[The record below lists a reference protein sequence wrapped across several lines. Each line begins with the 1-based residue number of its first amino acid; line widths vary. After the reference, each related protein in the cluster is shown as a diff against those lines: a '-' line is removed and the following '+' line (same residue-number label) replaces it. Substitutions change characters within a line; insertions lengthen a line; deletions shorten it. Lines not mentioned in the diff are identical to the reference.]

1 MPRGSPREYP
11 FPAVCAV
18 ALTAALGLAA
28 AAPVLAHPPTPA
40 QPIETASKLCAD
52 PIARSERSER
62 IPRQLLAAV
71 ALAESGR
78 WDKARQAIF
87 AWPWTV
93 TAGGKG
99 RFFDTKARAIAEVK
113 RLRAAGVRN
122 IDVGCMQ
129 INLMHHPDDFEDLD
143 QAFDPS
149 ENVAYA
155 ARFLKRL
162 NEARRSW
169 SMAVGLYHS
178 SKREFLYPY
187 RRKVLQLWNQERHR
201 AAMEK
206 RQAHIERYKKQRAA
220 RRRLSRRGRS

>member
-1 MPRGSPREYP
+1 MPRGTTREDL
-11 FPAVCAV
+11 FPAVCAI
-18 ALTAALGLAA
+18 ALTAAIGLASA
-28 AAPVLAHPPTPA
+28 SPVLA
-40 QPIETASKLCAD
+40 QPIEIVKKLCAA
-52 PIARSERSER
+52 PIARFERSER

-78 WDKARQAIF
+78 WDKARGAIF

-99 RFFDTKARAIAEVK
+99 RFFDTKAAAIAEVR
-113 RLRAAGVRN
+113 RLRALGVRN

-129 INLMHHPDDFEDLD
+129 INLKHHPDAFDDLD

-162 NEARRSW
+162 NKARRSW

-178 SKREFLYPY
+178 SNREFLYPY
-187 RRKVLQLWNQERHR
+187 RRKVLKLWNQERHR

-206 RQAHIERYKKQRAA
+206 RQAQIEKYKKLRAA

>member
-1 MPRGSPREYP
+1 MPPGSIRNHL

-18 ALTAALGLAA
+18 VLTVALGLAA
-28 AAPVLAHPPTPA
+28 ATPVLA
-40 QPIETASKLCAD
+40 QPFENVRKICAD
-52 PIARSERSER
+52 PIARFERLER
-62 IPRQLLAAV
+62 IPGQLLAAV

-78 WDKARQAIF
+78 WDKARGAIF

-99 RFFDTKARAIAEVK
+99 RFFATKAKAIAEVR

-129 INLMHHPDDFEDLD
+129 INLMYHPDAFDDLD
-143 QAFDPS
+143 QAFDPA

-178 SKREFLYPY
+178 SNREFLYPY
-187 RRKVLQLWNQERHR
+187 RRKVLKLWNQERHR
-201 AAMEK
+201 VAMEK
-206 RQAHIERYKKQRAA
+206 RQAQIEKYKKLRAE
-220 RRRLSRRGRS
+220 RRRLSRRRRS

>member
-1 MPRGSPREYP
+1 MPTGSIREHLV
-11 FPAVCAV
+11 PAVCAA

-28 AAPVLAHPPTPA
+28 AAPVLA
-40 QPIETASKLCAD
+40 QPIEPVSKLCAG
-52 PIARSERSER
+52 PIDRFERSER

-78 WDKARQAIF
+78 WDKARGAIF

-99 RFFDTKARAIAEVK
+99 RFFATKAEAIAEVR

-129 INLMHHPDDFEDLD
+129 INLMYHPDAFDDLD
-143 QAFDPS
+143 QAFDPF

-178 SKREFLYPY
+178 SNREFLYPY
-187 RRKVLQLWNQERHR
+187 RRKVIKLWNQERHR
-201 AAMEK
+201 VAMAKRKALIEK
-206 RQAHIERYKKQRAA
+206 FKKQSAA
-220 RRRLSRRGRS
+220 RRRLSRRRRS

>member
-1 MPRGSPREYP
+1 MPRGTTREYL

-18 ALTAALGLAA
+18 ALTAAIGLAVA
-28 AAPVLAHPPTPA
+28 PPVLA
-40 QPIETASKLCAD
+40 QPIEIVKKLCAA
-52 PIARSERSER
+52 PIARFERSER

-78 WDKARQAIF
+78 WDKARGAIF

-99 RFFDTKARAIAEVK
+99 RFFDTKAAAIAEVR
-113 RLRAAGVRN
+113 RLRALGIRN

-129 INLMHHPDDFEDLD
+129 INLKHHPDAFDDLD

-162 NEARRSW
+162 NKARRSW
-169 SMAVGLYHS
+169 SMAVGHYHS
-178 SKREFLYPY
+178 SNREFLYPY
-187 RRKVLQLWNQERHR
+187 RRKVLKLWNQERHR

-206 RQAHIERYKKQRAA
+206 RQAQIEKYQKLRAA